1 MWTENLVKFVY
12 VVFEICKWTDNAY
25 RETCLS
31 LYSVPILAAK
41 QRYIHIYT
49 QTARPVKARVRVL

>member
-1 MWTENLVKFVY
+1 MVKFVY